1 MSSLR
6 LLSLL
11 ACGLVLGAAACDTKR
26 SHSAGAMAPT
36 AAPPP
41 TATRYDTLDP
51 KDTVESADYAA
62 AGEALACDAATGI
75 IGVLTQMSGTGLGVG
90 VAWLVAGVVLA
101 VFLRGRAGRAA
112 NAG

>member
-6 LLSLL
+6 LLPLL
-11 ACGLVLGAAACDTKR
+11 ACGLVLSAAACDAKR
-26 SHSAGAMAPT
+26 SHSAIAMAPT
-36 AAPPP
+36 A
-41 TATRYDTLDP
+41 TRFDTLDS

-112 NAG
+112 NTG